1 MVGLDKAGKDLTV
14 DSFITGLEGVKGY
27 EDIFGSPKMTFA
39 ADKHQGSNESFLTQV
54 QKGKWV
60 PLLDKKPLGY

>member
-1 MVGLDKAGKDLTV
+1 MAGLEKASKDLTS
-14 DSFITGLEGVKGY
+14 DSFIAGLESVKDY
-27 EDIFGSPKMTFA
+27 QDVFGSPKMTFA

>member
-1 MVGLDKAGKDLTV
+1 
-14 DSFITGLEGVKGY
+14 
-27 EDIFGSPKMTFA
+27 MTFA
-39 ADKHQGSNESFLTQV
+39 ADKHQGSNESFLAQV